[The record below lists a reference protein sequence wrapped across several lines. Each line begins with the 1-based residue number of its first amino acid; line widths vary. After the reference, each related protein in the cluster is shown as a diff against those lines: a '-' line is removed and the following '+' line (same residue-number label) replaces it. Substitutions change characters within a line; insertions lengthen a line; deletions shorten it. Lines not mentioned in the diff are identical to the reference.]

1 MQSKIEGI
9 SPLSSLTLKFSS
21 PLSSIMLIIAF
32 LFSRS
37 VKKSIRGLTP
47 LFLILFLLPVTGFA
61 DEREEALRG
70 LGSENRKVLMAS
82 IKVFGKLND
91 PSLLPILKALKEKK
105 IRITPG
111 GNVVI
116 LENKTSG
123 MDVITGETISLEG
136 LKLNTP
142 KVNNAVRRV
151 LNPVIGQLQL
161 ASPNPKDRLKAA
173 QELTKRSTDEAIEP
187 IRHALSKET
196 EDVVREALTVALA
209 VIGIQSEDKKLR
221 LDAIRTFGDSGNIR
235 FKSILQKLLTR
246 NEDGSFQEPDPEI
259 REAASRAIKDIESAI
274 AVIELVGDVFR
285 GISLGSVLLLAALG
299 LAITFGLMKV
309 INMAHGEMLMLGA
322 YSTYLVQNIF
332 QTHLNQFFSFYLLL
346 ALPVAFLIPAL
357 VGMVIE
363 RSVIRF
369 LYGRPLETLLAT
381 WGISLLLIQTVRL
394 IFGAQNV
401 EVANP
406 KWLAGGVQ
414 IAQGLVFP
422 FSRITIIFFT
432 LLVVIFVGLLL
443 QKTSLGLQVRAVTQ
457 NRKMASCMGISSSRT
472 DMWTFGLGSGIAG
485 LGGLAL
491 SQLGNV
497 GPELGQLYIVD
508 SFMVVVFGGVGK
520 ILGTVAS
527 AMGLGVINKFLEP
540 YAGAV
545 FGKIVILV
553 FIIVVLQM
561 RPRGLFAPKGRLLE
575 N

>member
-1 MQSKIEGI
+1 
-9 SPLSSLTLKFSS
+9 
-21 PLSSIMLIIAF
+21 MLIIAF

-70 LGSENRKVLMAS
+70 LGSKNRKVLIAS

-209 VIGIQSEDKKLR
+209 VIGIQSEEKKLR
-221 LDAIRTFGDSGNIR
+221 LGAIRTFGDSGNIR
-235 FKSILQKLLTR
+235 FKSTLQKLLTR

>member
-1 MQSKIEGI
+1 
-9 SPLSSLTLKFSS
+9 
-21 PLSSIMLIIAF
+21 MLIIAF

-37 VKKSIRGLTP
+37 VKKSILGLMP
-47 LFLILFLLPVTGFA
+47 LFLVLFLLPVTGFA

-70 LGSENRKVLMAS
+70 LGSENRKVLIAS

-116 LENKTSG
+116 LENITSG

-209 VIGIQSEDKKLR
+209 VIGIQSEEKKLR
-221 LDAIRTFGDSGNIR
+221 LGAIRTFGDSGNIR

-259 REAASRAIKDIESAI
+259 REAASGAIKDIESAI

-322 YSTYLVQNIF
+322 YSTYIVQNIF

>member
-1 MQSKIEGI
+1 
-9 SPLSSLTLKFSS
+9 
-21 PLSSIMLIIAF
+21 MLIIAF

-47 LFLILFLLPVTGFA
+47 LFLVLFLLPVTGFA

-91 PSLLPILKALKEKK
+91 PSLLPILEALKEKK

-209 VIGIQSEDKKLR
+209 VIGIQSEEKKLR
-221 LDAIRTFGDSGNIR
+221 LGAIRTFGDSGNIR
-235 FKSILQKLLTR
+235 FKSTLQKLLTR

-322 YSTYLVQNIF
+322 YSTYIVQNIF

-369 LYGRPLETLLAT
+369 LYGRSLETLLAT

>member
-332 QTHLNQFFSFYLLL
+332 QNHLNQFFSFYLLL

>member
-1 MQSKIEGI
+1 
-9 SPLSSLTLKFSS
+9 
-21 PLSSIMLIIAF
+21 MLIIAF

-37 VKKSIRGLTP
+37 VKKSILGLMP
-47 LFLILFLLPVTGFA
+47 LFLVLFLLPVTGFA

-70 LGSENRKVLMAS
+70 LGSKNRKVLIAS

-105 IRITPG
+105 IRITLG

-209 VIGIQSEDKKLR
+209 VIGIQSEEKKLR
-221 LDAIRTFGDSGNIR
+221 LGAIRTFGDSGNIR

-259 REAASRAIKDIESAI
+259 REAASGAIKDIESAI

-322 YSTYLVQNIF
+322 YSTYIVQNIF

>member
-21 PLSSIMLIIAF
+21 PFSSVMLIIAF

-70 LGSENRKVLMAS
+70 LGSKNRKVLIAS

-161 ASPNPKDRLKAA
+161 TSPNPKDRLKAA

-196 EDVVREALTVALA
+196 EDVVREALMVALA
-209 VIGIQSEDKKLR
+209 VIGIQSEEKKLR
-221 LDAIRTFGDSGNIR
+221 LGAIRTFGDSGNIR
-235 FKSILQKLLTR
+235 FKSTLQKLLTR

-322 YSTYLVQNIF
+322 YSTYIVQNIF

-406 KWLAGGVQ
+406 QWLAGGVQ

>member
-1 MQSKIEGI
+1 
-9 SPLSSLTLKFSS
+9 
-21 PLSSIMLIIAF
+21 MLIIAF

-37 VKKSIRGLTP
+37 VKKSILGLMP
-47 LFLILFLLPVTGFA
+47 LFLVLFLLPVTGFA

-70 LGSENRKVLMAS
+70 LGSENRKVLIAS

-116 LENKTSG
+116 LENITSG

-209 VIGIQSEDKKLR
+209 VIGIQSEEKKLR
-221 LDAIRTFGDSGNIR
+221 LGAIRTFGDSGNIR

-259 REAASRAIKDIESAI
+259 REAASGAIKDIESAL

-322 YSTYLVQNIF
+322 YSTYIVQNIF